1 MSWQDMIEGTSGL
14 AAISALASPQSI
26 NPGSKSPLRL
36 PASDEINL
44 INAGAHSGFPSRR
57 IVRNM
62 RDAHRLRYQMNP
74 PATKMNDAGAQ
85 LVSYG
90 GGYFKAWYIVDGVV
104 NYLPEIFD
112 TQSRAKEAAENAR
125 QRRVS
130 LQASA

>member
-1 MSWQDMIEGTSGL
+1 MSWQDVVEGTGGL
-14 AAISALASPQSI
+14 AAISALASPQAVNSR
-26 NPGSKSPLRL
+26 SKPLLRL

-44 INAGAHSGFPSRR
+44 INTGSHSGFPSRR

-85 LVSYG
+85 LVHYG

-112 TQSRAKEAAENAR
+112 TQSRAQEAAENAR
-125 QRRVS
+125 RQRIN
-130 LQASA
+130 L